1 MYTNVLVQFFLF
13 FNVIIDD
20 ILYIMI
26 KGRKLYSYTIY
37 ITLKNSTKIFD
48 LHPERGLQT
57 FQLINTL
64 YMYIK
69 IKI

>member
-13 FNVIIDD
+13 FYVIIDD